1 MADPA
6 GVQAHEHLARA
17 RGRELQLGD
26 LERRPGVL
34 EDGRANL
41 QGAPP
46 GCGGLPAAGSPGK
59 TSTPRSGGAVCCSS
73 RSASTE

>member
-6 GVQAHEHLARA
+6 GVQAHEHLAGA
-17 RGRELQLGD
+17 RGRELQLRD

-46 GCGGLPAAGSPGK
+46 GCGGL
-59 TSTPRSGGAVCCSS
+59 CCSS